1 MNGLSGNEFNLVNL
15 SDPSGERVTV
25 QSTSPYIGPIDP
37 DHSTPATTAKIFGG
51 TDTPTMDGFI
61 QFCLG
66 RGKTL
71 VECATLMNSF
81 TPDRLPVSAALAR
94 EFAVFDR
101 FFCSHPGPT
110 FPNRLFQVKHA
121 PCRRHSTPMPMALHT
136 SREGSHDFMQETR
149 VIMLTSAM
157 TSR

>member
-1 MNGLSGNEFNLVNL
+1 MNGLNGNEFNLVNL
-15 SDPSGERVTV
+15 SDPNGERVTV

-110 FPNRLFQVKHA
+110 FPNRLFQVGTHHA
-121 PCRRHSTPMPMALHT
+121 EGIAHRCRRHFKHHT
-136 SREGSHDFMQETR
+136 KGR
-149 VIMLTSAM
+149 M
-157 TSR
+157 TSCEKHASSC